1 MTFSTYSQ
9 LSDEALAQ
17 EARCSAAAFAEL
29 YRRHFK
35 RVYNYHLAR
44 TGNVQDAEDLT
55 SQTFMAALEG
65 IDSFRAEGRLPAW
78 LLGIAHRKM
87 VDHYR
92 RRKPQTVLDEAQHLP
107 HPGLLPEEQAERRSL
122 LLQVGSALQGLAAER
137 AEGLALRIIG
147 GLSAAEVGLVMGKS
161 EAAVKML
168 VHRALQD
175 LRERLPLPLE
185 EDR

>member
-1 MTFSTYSQ
+1 MTFFPLSQ
-9 LSDEALAQ
+9 LTDEALAQ

-29 YRRHFK
+29 YRRHFR
-35 RVYNYHLAR
+35 RVYNYQLAR
-44 TGNVQDAEDLT
+44 TGNIQDAEDLT

-65 IDSFRAEGRLPAW
+65 IAGYRAQGSPAAW

-92 RRKPQTVLDEAQHLP
+92 RRKPQAALDEAQDLP
-107 HPGLLPEEQAERRSL
+107 HPAMATEEQAERRTL
-122 LLQVGSALQGLAAER
+122 LLEVGAAMQSLPAER
-137 AEGLALRIIG
+137 AEGLALRIFG
-147 GLSAAEVGLVMGKS
+147 GLSAAEVGAVMGKS

-175 LRERLPLPLE
+175 LRERLPLSFE
-185 EDR
+185 EER